1 MENNKE
7 EIKKFSKKSC
17 KIFWNQIGTS
27 LKNKKKSH
35 LAAVDHDVATIC
47 MSFCSIEAV
56 VEMAAIWSSNGSPII
71 DRLFRTECPMEDL

>member
-1 MENNKE
+1 M
-7 EIKKFSKKSC
+7 KS
-17 KIFWNQIGTS
+17 IGTS
-27 LKNKKKSH
+27 LKNKKSH

-71 DRLFRTECPMEDL
+71 DRLFRTECPMEDLYKNEKQFIKPHY

>member
-1 MENNKE
+1 MSRSISNGG
-7 EIKKFSKKSC
+7 
-17 KIFWNQIGTS
+17 NQIGTS
-27 LKNKKKSH
+27 LKNKKSH

-71 DRLFRTECPMEDL
+71 DRLFRTECPMEDLYKKEKH